1 MNVFL
6 NIQELNTILET
17 LRMDEEGRFSVED
30 LFDILNNLYNYF
42 LKNLNSN
49 T

>member
-30 LFDILNNLYNYF
+30 LFDILNTY
-42 LKNLNSN
+42 
-49 T
+49 